1 MLELGSESVKDNN
14 NVKFEIKKWWGKKR
28 DEVFQCGRVKHC
40 QGNFE
45 EEYELY
51 RVTYLPERCLL

>member
-28 DEVFQCGRVKHC
+28 DEVLQCGRVKHC

-45 EEYELY
+45 GE
-51 RVTYLPERCLL
+51 